1 MILQTARLRLDV
13 LEPHHAE
20 LLFAGLRDEQ
30 LYEFC
35 EDEPPERV
43 TSLAARYGRLATRS
57 SPDGSEIWLNWSIW
71 ARDEVRY
78 VGFVQATLLPDRS
91 AQIAYRLVRDAWGK
105 GYAREAVT
113 AMLAHVRSA
122 WDVSEFIATVDA
134 RNKRSIATLE
144 ALGFSRGLV
153 RATPKQT
160 DLHRGD
166 EMVYSLRAEP
176 R

>member
-1 MILQTARLRLDV
+1 
-13 LEPHHAE
+13 
-20 LLFAGLRDEQ
+20 
-30 LYEFC
+30 
-35 EDEPPERV
+35 
-43 TSLAARYGRLATRS
+43 
-57 SPDGSEIWLNWSIW
+57 
-71 ARDEVRY
+71 
-78 VGFVQATLLPDRS
+78 
-91 AQIAYRLVRDAWGK
+91 
-105 GYAREAVT
+105 
-113 AMLAHVRSA
+113 MLAHVRSA